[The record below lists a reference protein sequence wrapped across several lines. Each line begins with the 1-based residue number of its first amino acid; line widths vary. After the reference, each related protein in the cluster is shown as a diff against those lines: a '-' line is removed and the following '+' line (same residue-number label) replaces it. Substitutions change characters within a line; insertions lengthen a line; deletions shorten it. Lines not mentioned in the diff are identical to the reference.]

1 MPDKSATIVPWENDC
16 LNRKIDAEG
25 IQKYLDSKYQSSID
39 EKGFVLAL
47 NGGWGSGKTFLLT
60 HWYEQARQEKRAV
73 IFFDAWK
80 NDFSKEPFL
89 AFISELDVAL
99 NSYFE
104 SLGWEKSV
112 SQKIKERWDAV
123 KEPAAKLLLSAILK
137 LGAGVSMEAF
147 EAISKGE
154 DFDLKDSLIENGKE
168 ATAETSKKLKKI
180 FAESLNQQKT
190 HMQAMQLFKVKLQE
204 LVVALE
210 DAENVQLPLMIF
222 IDELDRCRP
231 TYAIELLEVIK
242 HLFGVPGVY
251 FVIGTN
257 VKQLSHSVKAIY
269 GEGFDGI
276 SYLRRF
282 FDQQY
287 VLADPSRDQFALEL
301 VGKIELPDIQA
312 FKIERGH
319 FMVPGRFEKI
329 SNVNLVA
336 FIFSEFSSAFK
347 LSLRDMSQASV
358 VIEAAF
364 LNFRLGD
371 ANTNN
376 GGSLA
381 APKYLKEVHPILLI
395 FLIIFHQN
403 YPNAYGCVKEYK
415 HFPNFP
421 FAYQTEPY
429 QPEVPFSNRYLG
441 TTYQPIEVCTEPRVN
456 VRSLDLFEEV
466 ENYFKVLR
474 EDKPD
479 QGFSR
484 RDESAYAEF
493 FEYRG
498 KFDLKVKYLDK
509 YFQIVEQS
517 AKFQPILRP

>member
-1 MPDKSATIVPWENDC
+1 MPDKIATIVPWENDC

-104 SLGWEKSV
+104 SLGWENSV

-123 KEPAAKLLLSAILK
+123 KGPAAKVLFSAILK
-137 LGAGVSMEAF
+137 LGAGMSMEAF
-147 EAISKGE
+147 EALFKGE

-168 ATAETSKKLKKI
+168 ATAEASKKLKKI
-180 FAESLNQQKT
+180 FAESLNQQKS

-204 LVVALE
+204 LVAALE

-269 GEGFDGI
+269 GESFDGI

-287 VLADPSRDQFALEL
+287 VLAEPSRDQFALEL
-301 VGKIELPDIQA
+301 VGKIELPDIRV

-319 FMVPGRFEKI
+319 FMVPGRFEEV

-336 FIFSEFSSAFK
+336 FILSEFSSAFK

-371 ANTNN
+371 ENVTR
-376 GGSLA
+376 GGSFA

-395 FLIIFHQN
+395 FLIILHQN
-403 YPNAYGCVKEYK
+403 YPNAYACIKEYK
-415 HFPNFP
+415 YLYNFLIGH
-421 FAYQTEPY
+421 QIEKY
-429 QPEVPFSNRYLG
+429 QPEVSFSDKYLG
-441 TTYQPIEVCTEPRVN
+441 TIPRANEVCTAPRTN
-456 VRSLDLFEEV
+456 VRSLDLFGEV

-474 EDKPD
+474 EEIPDK
-479 QGFSR
+479 GFYR
-484 RDESAYAEF
+484 PDESAYAEF
-493 FEYRG
+493 FEHRG
-498 KFDLKVKYLDK
+498 KFEQKVKYLDK
-509 YFQIVEQS
+509 YFEIVEQS